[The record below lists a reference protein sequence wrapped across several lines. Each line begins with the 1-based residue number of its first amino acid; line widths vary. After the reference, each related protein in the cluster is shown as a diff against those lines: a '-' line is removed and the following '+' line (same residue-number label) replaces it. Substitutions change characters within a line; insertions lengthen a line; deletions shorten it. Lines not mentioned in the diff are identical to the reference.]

1 MTEPGRRILVIG
13 LGNPLMADDG
23 AGLAALDLLA
33 RTWQLP
39 DSVELLDGGTWG
51 MNLLPTIEAA
61 DTVLLL
67 DAIHTGGPPG
77 APVELEGPEI
87 PAILRH
93 KLSPHQID
101 LGEVLAL
108 AALRGTLPERL
119 VAIGV
124 EPAELTMRTA
134 LSAPVA
140 AALPGMVARAV
151 ARLQGYGVPAIPAE
165 PAACTS

>member
-1 MTEPGRRILVIG
+1 MTDPRRGALVIG
-13 LGNPLMADDG
+13 LGNPLMGDDG

-33 RTWQLP
+33 RTWHLP
-39 DSVELLDGGTWG
+39 PEVELLDGGTWG

-61 DTVLLL
+61 DRVILL

-77 APVELEGPEI
+77 APVELEGATI

-108 AALRGTLPERL
+108 ATLRGTLPADL

-124 EPAELTMRTA
+124 EPVEIEMRTS

-140 AALPGMVARAV
+140 AALPGMVARV
-151 ARLQGYGVPAIPAE
+151 VDRLRRVGISCTPIAE
-165 PAACTS
+165 VACTS